1 MKKLFR
7 QVLILSQIC
16 FIGVTFATTESVKL
30 EDIPQ
35 LQQASQHAKVAK
47 RVSDLFSR
55 SHYKYMPLDNTL
67 SQKVFDRYIEQ
78 LDFNKQIFMQSD
90 IDAMK
95 VYQYALDENLKF
107 GQLDPVY
114 QIYQLNLTR
123 RYERYSYALS
133 LLEKVRYYKR
143 N

>member
-55 SHYKYMPLDNTL
+55 SHYKYMPLDDTL

-78 LDFNKQIFMQSD
+78 LDLINKFLC
-90 IDAMK
+90 K
-95 VYQYALDENLKF
+95 VILM
-107 GQLDPVY
+107 P
-114 QIYQLNLTR
+114 
-123 RYERYSYALS
+123 
-133 LLEKVRYYKR
+133 
-143 N
+143 